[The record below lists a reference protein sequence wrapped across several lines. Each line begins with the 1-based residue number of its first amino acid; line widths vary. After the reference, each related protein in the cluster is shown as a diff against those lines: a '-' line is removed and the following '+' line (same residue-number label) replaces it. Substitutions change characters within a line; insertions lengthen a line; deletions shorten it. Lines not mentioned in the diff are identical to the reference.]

1 MSPIVVVD
9 LNQTQATYFLLPANR
24 RQFSHFPRGTFEMN
38 KLFYYIAG
46 VGLVFTIGFSAVQQ
60 HSKPTARPAEA
71 HPAKVRGDGG
81 LASMPFAPAG
91 QNAEPAALP
100 TPPHLQS
107 RSADLGALAQPSP
120 EDVAMQDEAHAEMIA
135 SMRANH
141 LPEDQITRLENEYA
155 AKKQNDA
162 QPQQQDQT
170 PMAERS
176 TTELAAELE
185 QSMRQSGAPEE
196 QVKAMVQALYAQADD
211 SEAAQAN
218 AQLASPDAPP
228 MHRLPPPPH

>member
-1 MSPIVVVD
+1 
-9 LNQTQATYFLLPANR
+9 
-24 RQFSHFPRGTFEMN
+24 MN

-46 VGLVFTIGFSAVQQ
+46 VGFVFAIGFYAVQQ
-60 HSKPTARPAEA
+60 YSKPTAKLAEA
-71 HPAKVRGDGG
+71 PRAKVLGDGV
-81 LASMPFAPAG
+81 LASKPFVHIRP
-91 QNAEPAALP
+91 NADPVVLP
-100 TPPHLQS
+100 PPPHLQ
-107 RSADLGALAQPSP
+107 RQSADLGEPTQPSP
-120 EDVAMQDEAHAEMIA
+120 EDMAMQDEAHAEMIA

-176 TTELAAELE
+176 TAELAAELE
-185 QSMRQSGAPEE
+185 KSMRQSGAPEE
-196 QVKAMVQALYAQADD
+196 HIKAMVQNMYIQADD

-218 AQLASPDAPP
+218 AQLANPDEPP
-228 MHRLPPPPH
+228 MAGYPEPPH